1 MATELSFEYKGILE
15 GKYTEGILSAIN
27 RDEASFKLK
36 SQRIIITSLVVVKGQ
51 KKPTKGKKGSTGFSL
66 FGNKVKQK
74 DVMIF
79 VKKLST
85 MVKAGLPVLESLKMV
100 ETQTDEKNLKK
111 VVGTIAKDLESGVSL
126 SKCFDKHSNAFDNV
140 AINMIKAGESSGKL
154 DLFLQKLGIKE
165 LGLILKMV
173 KKLKLIKKYIQNLK
187 WEKFCLKN

>member
-51 KKPTKGKKGSTGFSL
+51 KKSTKGKKGSTGFSL
-66 FGNKVKQK
+66 FGNKVKPK
-74 DVMIF
+74 DVMTF

-111 VVGTIAKDLESGVSL
+111 GAKLRLVDSNSVELDSYVFTDECIDLR
-126 SKCFDKHSNAFDNV
+126 
-140 AINMIKAGESSGKL
+140 L
-154 DLFLQKLGIKE
+154 DYRRNI
-165 LGLILKMV
+165 
-173 KKLKLIKKYIQNLK
+173 
-187 WEKFCLKN
+187 